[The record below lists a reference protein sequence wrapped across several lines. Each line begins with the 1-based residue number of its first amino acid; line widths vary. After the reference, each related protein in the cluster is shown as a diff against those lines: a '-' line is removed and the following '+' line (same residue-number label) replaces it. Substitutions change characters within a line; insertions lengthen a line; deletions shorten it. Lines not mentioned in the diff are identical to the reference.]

1 MDLID
6 GETELIELP
15 ISPDPRKNGRM
26 LAGEKEGKPSSTE
39 VSVEER
45 FTGFTLMRCRPLTGR
60 THQIRV
66 HMAGV
71 GFPLAVDRFYGRR
84 DAFLL
89 SSIKSN
95 YRPKRGR
102 SERPLIQRLT
112 LHAHRLGIP
121 SMLEGEGPTTV

>member
-1 MDLID
+1 
-6 GETELIELP
+6 
-15 ISPDPRKNGRM
+15 
-26 LAGEKEGKPSSTE
+26 
-39 VSVEER
+39 
-45 FTGFTLMRCRPLTGR
+45 
-60 THQIRV
+60 
-66 HMAGV
+66 MAGV

-121 SMLEGEGPTTV
+121 SMLEGEGPTTVEAPLPHDFQILLKQLHKHRKYNR